1 MQATLLQVLHA
12 PAHAHALR
20 GTPGHETAADE
31 RGFSQALTSA
41 SERIDGSLHDAPDP
55 AGAQADHGEASQDTE
70 DVPDRAATSAQADT
84 RHAKDSDAAASLP
97 VWLAGLTR
105 RAEPAAQA
113 SPTGRVESGADA
125 PSLPTPAGAAANGM
139 SRQVRPGMV
148 RPDARGANPA
158 RGTGSLP
165 DDAGN
170 ASAALRARKDE
181 RSPGQGMA
189 TEPVER
195 SPGLGMAAEPVERS
209 PGLGMATEPV
219 VGPLVASRSR
229 SDSAAGDPP
238 PTTDA
243 VRSPATPGAV
253 AVAPTKPTQTM
264 PTASTGTKLPADRP
278 IATPTPVSEALS
290 TPVARAG
297 SAENQSPSTGTGGA
311 VRASV
316 QRPDDASARAAS
328 ASATVSRSTLMVE
341 GERVT
346 VELRPASAAPSRA
359 NAPQDGASDRSG
371 EALEGVP
378 AVESVPVG
386 SAPDAVA
393 RKSLVEAAAREDR
406 GADRTVAA
414 ASAAMRRHAAD
425 TEPRPR
431 DATGTANAPAP
442 EARAVSTRA
451 RSPEEGNPATDA
463 LPGAPATGRPPE
475 PVPATA
481 RAQES
486 GAAQITRAPESNPS
500 TTTPAALPTGVT
512 PQQPAT
518 TLLASRWRSAA
529 GPATPG
535 EGVRALAA
543 PAERLRQEMFI
554 ASGPGDAQIAPRL
567 PGLEA
572 GSAPAA
578 TQASSWIQALET
590 ATRQAGGD
598 SLRAGTPEMPAPPGV
613 PAATVEAGGR
623 PEPSSPTE
631 GMPSSRIDAPPDSP
645 QFPGML
651 GARVATMVRDGI
663 EQARIALNPQEMGP
677 VSVQIEMSGTQ
688 VRVDLAAEVEA
699 TRLAL
704 EQALP
709 ALAGSLREAGFTL
722 AGGGVF
728 QQARDGSQGQPAEGG
743 SASGGSLA
751 PRPASAE
758 AAAPSR
764 ARMPQGIVD
773 LYA

>member
-12 PAHAHALR
+12 PAHAHAPR
-20 GTPGHETAADE
+20 GAPGHETVADE

-55 AGAQADHGEASQDTE
+55 AGAQTDHGEASPDTD
-70 DVPDRAATSAQADT
+70 DVPDRAATLAQADT
-84 RHAKDSDAAASLP
+84 PHAKDSDAAASLP

-113 SPTGRVESGADA
+113 SPAGRVESGADA

-139 SRQVRPGMV
+139 SRQARPGTV

-158 RGTGSLP
+158 RGTASLP
-165 DDAGN
+165 DDAGD

-189 TEPVER
+189 
-195 SPGLGMAAEPVERS
+195 A
-209 PGLGMATEPV
+209 EPV
-219 VGPLVASRSR
+219 VGPLAASRSR
-229 SDSAAGDPP
+229 SDSAAGEPAT
-238 PTTDA
+238 TTDA
-243 VRSPATPGAV
+243 VRSPATTGAV
-253 AVAPTKPTQTM
+253 A
-264 PTASTGTKLPADRP
+264 RP
-278 IATPTPVSEALS
+278 KI
-290 TPVARAG
+290 
-297 SAENQSPSTGTGGA
+297 AENQSLSTGTGAA
-311 VRASV
+311 VRASA

-328 ASATVSRSTLMVE
+328 ASATGSRSTLMVE

-346 VELRPASAAPSRA
+346 VELRPASAASARSG
-359 NAPQDGASDRSG
+359 APQDRASDRSV
-371 EALEGVP
+371 EAREAGL
-378 AVESVPVG
+378 AAESVPVG

-393 RKSLVEAAAREDR
+393 RKSPVEAA
-406 GADRTVAA
+406 T
-414 ASAAMRRHAAD
+414 RRHAAD

-431 DATGTANAPAP
+431 DATGTANAPTP

-451 RSPEEGNPATDA
+451 RNPEEGNPATDA
-463 LPGAPATGRPPE
+463 PPGASATGRPPE
-475 PVPATA
+475 PVPAAA
-481 RAQES
+481 RTQEN
-486 GAAQITRAPESNPS
+486 GAAQNTRAPESNPS
-500 TTTPAALPTGVT
+500 TPPLAALPTGVT

-518 TLLASRWRSAA
+518 TLLASRWRGAA

-554 ASGPGDAQIAPRL
+554 AASPGDAQIAPRL
-567 PGLEA
+567 SGLEA

-578 TQASSWIQALET
+578 TQASSWMQALEA

-598 SLRAGTPEMPAPPGV
+598 SLRAGTPEMPAPAGV

-677 VSVQIEMSGTQ
+677 VSVQIELSGTQ

-728 QQARDGSQGQPAEGG
+728 QQARDGSQGQPPDGG
-743 SASGGSLA
+743 SASGGAAA

-764 ARMPQGIVD
+764 APLPRGIVD